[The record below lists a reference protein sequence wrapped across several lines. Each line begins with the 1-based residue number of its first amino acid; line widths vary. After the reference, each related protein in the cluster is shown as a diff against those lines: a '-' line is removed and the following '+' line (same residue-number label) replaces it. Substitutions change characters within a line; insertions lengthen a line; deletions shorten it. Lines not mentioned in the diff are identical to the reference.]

1 MNDLLP
7 RTITALILAVT
18 GLVVY
23 CVLPERYFV
32 AVLGL
37 VLLYI
42 LCVEWPRFN
51 VWWLTPWY
59 PVVPFLALTHL
70 YATDS
75 YLWLWV
81 VITVVAYDTGGYI
94 FGNLF
99 GTWHIA
105 PHLSAG
111 KTMQG
116 LIGGVVSAAF
126 VSMPVGYFLQKSL
139 YFGILYLLV
148 AGTLVGILAFC
159 GDLFE
164 SYLKRRVGIKDSGYL
179 LPGHGGV
186 LDRIDGLLWAT
197 LIVDIVL
204 NMVR

>member
-1 MNDLLP
+1 MKDLLP
-7 RTITALILAVT
+7 RTITALILAVAA
-18 GLVVY
+18 LLLFVFMSK
-23 CVLPERYFV
+23 LYFV
-32 AVLGL
+32 MALAL

-51 VWWLTPWY
+51 LWWLTPWY
-59 PVVPFLALTHL
+59 PVVPFLALIHVYTTH
-70 YATDS
+70 S
-75 YLWLWV
+75 PLWLWAV
-81 VITVVAYDTGGYI
+81 VTVAAYDTGGYI

-116 LIGGVVSAAF
+116 LIGGVVSASF
-126 VSMPVGYFLQKSL
+126 VSVLAGYFLQKSL
-139 YFGILYLLV
+139 YFGILYLLA
-148 AGTLVGILAFC
+148 AGMLVGILAFC

-164 SYLKRRVGIKDSGYL
+164 SYLKRRVAIKDSGYL
-179 LPGHGGV
+179 LPGHGGL
-186 LDRIDGLLWAT
+186 LDRIDGLLWVI

-204 NMVR
+204 NVVR